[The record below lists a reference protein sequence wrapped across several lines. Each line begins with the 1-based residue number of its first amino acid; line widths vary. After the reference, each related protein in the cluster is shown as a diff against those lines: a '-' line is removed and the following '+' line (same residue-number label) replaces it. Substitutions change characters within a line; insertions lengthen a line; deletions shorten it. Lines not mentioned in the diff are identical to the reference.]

1 MNLIEL
7 FQMRENRFLLVE
19 YKPKQTKKK
28 KKKQKILIIWFKRGE
43 GYFLRAIVPN
53 FFGTRDWFRGRQLF
67 HRWWGENDL
76 GII

>member
-28 KKKQKILIIWFKRGE
+28 KKTKNPYYL
-43 GYFLRAIVPN
+43 V
-53 FFGTRDWFRGRQLF
+53 
-67 HRWWGENDL
+67 
-76 GII
+76 